1 VLICTSST
9 IWHNFTLKPFVL
21 ALDHQNT

>member
-1 VLICTSST
+1 
-9 IWHNFTLKPFVL
+9 VL